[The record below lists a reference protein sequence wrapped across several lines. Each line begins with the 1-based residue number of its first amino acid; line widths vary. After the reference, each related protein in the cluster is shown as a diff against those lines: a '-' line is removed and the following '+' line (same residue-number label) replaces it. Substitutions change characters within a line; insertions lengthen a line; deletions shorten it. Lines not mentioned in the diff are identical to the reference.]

1 MANILNL
8 IAEIGSQEGLTPAQI
23 KAMQATSRVES
34 GLDPTAV
41 GDNGT
46 SYGLFQH
53 HVGGAGGTTHAQAK
67 RYLDPVTSIT
77 ERARQ
82 FKRLNIRGGRG
93 AAALQRP
100 ADPAGYAVKVNNALK
115 GLGGVSL
122 NAPVVGAGPSQRT
135 TQSKPSTSQAPS
147 FAQSY
152 LKGYLGYDN
161 DPVISALYDSFYA
174 GEAPQ
179 SATGT
184 AGTAGAPDSRT
195 QSAGSAL
202 GSGAKGRLGSYQ
214 DIEGLARQW
223 GLSVQGD
230 VQRAGGKHSAGS
242 PHYAGRAL
250 DLGDAT
256 NDPKLLKAFA
266 KHLAR
271 NAGMYGINDIW
282 YTPLGWSVDNG
293 SRTKSTIAGH
303 SDHLHVDVR

>member
-122 NAPVVGAGPSQRT
+122 NAPVVGAGTSQRT
-135 TQSKPSTSQAPS
+135 TQTQPNTSQAPS

-152 LKGYLGYDN
+152 LKGYLGYDK
-161 DPVISALYDSFYA
+161 DPVMSALYDSFYA

-179 SATGT
+179 SADQTGQQ
-184 AGTAGAPDSRT
+184 ADG
-195 QSAGSAL
+195 GSAP
-202 GSGAKGRLGSYQ
+202 GSGAKAGRLGSYQ
-214 DIEGLARQW
+214 DIEDLARQW

-230 VQRAGGKHSAGS
+230 FQRAGGNHTAGS
-242 PHYAGRAL
+242 AHYAGRAL

-303 SDHLHVDVR
+303 SDHLHADVR